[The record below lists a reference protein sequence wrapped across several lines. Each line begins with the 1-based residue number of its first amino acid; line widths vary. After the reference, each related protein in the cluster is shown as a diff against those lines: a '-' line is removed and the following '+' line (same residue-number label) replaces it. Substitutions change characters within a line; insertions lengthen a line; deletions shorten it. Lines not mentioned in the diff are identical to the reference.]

1 MGDEVMSWVERSQAA
16 EGDEY
21 TAKCVC
27 LRKVVGVE
35 AMWQLAGLNM
45 RFDGD
50 TGEARG
56 DGSECCAGN
65 AAYRK
70 GPGYMLLYGISRK
83 V

>member
-1 MGDEVMSWVERSQAA
+1 
-16 EGDEY
+16 
-21 TAKCVC
+21 
-27 LRKVVGVE
+27 
-35 AMWQLAGLNM
+35 M